1 MRTLRQWG
9 MLAIVL
15 AAFCALLAAAC
26 SDDPPE
32 AQERVA
38 QTAPQPT
45 AEAQVQQMAEAQAQ
59 PAAEQPAPEQSVR
72 ATPIGGDPAEHC
84 DGLPTQTIVVTPQ
97 SFTDDERL
105 VRVITS
111 PSREC
116 TVTLT
121 LTLNGDPNPNTSCT
135 IIYQGPLPSVL
146 KADRAAELHAAGD
159 EDRPPSIFGAYEGDC
174 DWLDADFGTSISQ
187 TPALSAPAPGCTGID
202 SLSLTVNAETF
213 NERGRADIVALV
225 PETRCYVFL
234 TAVQNPD
241 RAEPFQFGPDQECV
255 IRHSRAPQGD
265 CAGITFWS
273 GRGRGGV
280 WTQAEA
286 EAVVAQVSAD

>member
-1 MRTLRQWG
+1 M
-9 MLAIVL
+9 L
-15 AAFCALLAAAC
+15 AAFCALLAIAC

-32 AQERVA
+32 RVA
-38 QTAPQPT
+38 QAEPQQT
-45 AEAQVQQMAEAQAQ
+45 AEAQSQQ
-59 PAAEQPAPEQSVR
+59 AAEQPAPAQSVR
-72 ATPIGGDPAEHC
+72 AMPAGGDPAEHC
-84 DGLPTQTIVVTPQ
+84 NGLPTQTIVVTPQ

-116 TVTLT
+116 TVSLT
-121 LTLNGDPNPNTSCT
+121 LTLNGNPDPNSSCT
-135 IIYQGPLPSVL
+135 IIHQGQGPSVPDEV
-146 KADRAAELHAAGD
+146 ARAAALHAADD
-159 EDRPPSIFGAYEGDC
+159 EDRPPSILGAVEGDC
-174 DWLDADFGTSISQ
+174 DWLDTDRGAIISR
-187 TPALSAPAPGCTGID
+187 TPALSADAPGCQGID

-213 NERGRADIVALV
+213 NESGRADIVALV

-241 RAEPFQFGPDQECV
+241 HAEPFQFGPDQECV

-280 WTQAEA
+280 WTQADA
-286 EAVVAQVSAD
+286 KAVAAQVSAQ